1 MIKKPFVL
9 TVEDLQ
15 NLPNESKQTIL
26 SYITVSEKII
36 KVTEVFRIAMSG
48 NSHALLQQGLT
59 DITTW
64 INITKIYKELP
75 YPTNYVLDE
84 ILRKSFPENVITNNS
99 EH

>member
-1 MIKKPFVL
+1 MNMIKKPFVL

-59 DITTW
+59 DITT
-64 INITKIYKELP
+64 
-75 YPTNYVLDE
+75 
-84 ILRKSFPENVITNNS
+84 
-99 EH
+99 